1 MIKDVL
7 YNTCINNKGD
17 KTMKKKI
24 GLIFAILLMCIS
36 FGLLNNDIV
45 NAANDS
51 KKIIKINNTILSF
64 NNIIYVDANSG
75 NDKVA
80 DGSSTKAFASVDEA
94 IKKANSGDAIF
105 IKAGKYHLK
114 PMFIDGHSNPG
125 LWDMNKEITIIGEN
139 DRTILEFYGR
149 ESTSRDGNAFC
160 LSNANSKVMNLTYNF
175 YPGKDSN
182 YGNAIFL
189 KSSGSFHNLFINV
202 KGDISCS
209 YSYYNNKPND
219 KPEIYN
225 CVFKLNKK
233 ASSDYSGRPFYKNCV
248 TNYKF
253 GGGTEQNCLVQEFNW
268 KDIKEIQSNKE
279 FIDKGIGVYSGEF
292 AWGKMQIGDNAEIKV
307 QSISLDKT
315 SMNLIEGSSDK
326 LNAKVLPKD
335 ATNKKIVWSSN
346 DENIV
351 KVDQQGKVTGIK
363 EGQATITVKV
373 EGTDLTA
380 TCKINVTK
388 KVEENQN
395 DAILSISLVNG
406 ATKEYDVSM
415 QEVKKFINWFEE
427 RSNGKGSSLY
437 SFNKKTNPYKSIKEY
452 IVHDKIASFEVRE
465 YEGNNK

>member
-1 MIKDVL
+1 
-7 YNTCINNKGD
+7 
-17 KTMKKKI
+17 MKKKI
-24 GLIFAILLMCIS
+24 SLIFATLLICIS

-45 NAANDS
+45 NAANDG
-51 KKIIKINNTILSF
+51 KKIIKINNTILNF
-64 NNIIYVDANSG
+64 HNIIYVDANSG

-105 IKAGKYHLK
+105 IKEGKYHLK
-114 PMFIDGHSNPG
+114 PMFTDGYSSSG
-125 LWDMNKEITIIGEN
+125 LWDMDKEITIIGEN
-139 DRTILEFYGR
+139 DKTILEFYGK
-149 ESTSRDGNAFC
+149 ESTSRDGNAFY

-182 YGNAIFL
+182 YSNAIFHA
-189 KSSGSFHNLFINV
+189 SSAIFHNLFINV
-202 KGDISCS
+202 KGDIRCS
-209 YSYYNNKPND
+209 YNYYNDRPED
-219 KPEIYN
+219 KAEIYN
-225 CVFKLNKK
+225 CVFKLDKEPRG
-233 ASSDYSGRPFYKNCV
+233 DYSGRPYYKNCI

-253 GGGTEQNCLVQEFNW
+253 DRGRKENCLVQEFNW

-279 FIDKGIGVYSGEF
+279 FIDKGLGVYSGEF

-380 TCKINVTK
+380 TCKINATK
-388 KVEENQN
+388 KVEENQK